1 MVMNANELNKWIENS
16 PYTDQEEVVVLLRQQ
31 QAEIRDLQQQV
42 AFLEDYRAVWAPVIR
57 QHQGLE

>member
-1 MVMNANELNKWIENS
+1 MGYS
-16 PYTDQEEVVVLLRQQ
+16 PQFGDTECEEYFPATYVYDLQREIARLRQ
-31 QAEIRDLQQQV
+31 EV